1 MGRPWY
7 VHDWYVRP
15 LHSIVIFVFS
25 PQSVKSVH
33 LKTKTTCSD
42 DQVLPSPRTNIFRCA
57 SKGFDG
63 SAPCG
68 PIVPLDEVHIDAT
81 SVLSLGVN
89 GSSRQQSKIGNMI
102 WTIPEVVSYLSKYFR
117 LMQGDLI
124 FTGTPAGVGDL
135 NIGDD
140 ISVACA
146 NLPGCK
152 FVIGPPEKWIVPVS
166 VQTKRCVFQ
175 KKITPWKVK
184 VGYA

>member
-1 MGRPWY
+1 MDHVYGFAVGCDLTRRDLQFIAKKMGRPW
-7 VHDWYVRP
+7 
-15 LHSIVIFVFS
+15 
-25 PQSVKSVH
+25 
-33 LKTKTTCSD
+33 
-42 DQVLPSPRTNIFRCA
+42 CA

-140 ISVACA
+140 VSVACA

-152 FVIGPPEKWIVPVS
+152 FVIGPPEK
-166 VQTKRCVFQ
+166 
-175 KKITPWKVK
+175 
-184 VGYA
+184 